1 MSSSVAVRIDFRVRS
16 VGVYNVYRQEALLVN
31 QHLELQKHSFIFF
44 FLVSF
49 PRCPYAVI
57 LCMLHSQKK
66 RLEDFKMCER
76 DIKLYPDIS
85 GETDD

>member
-44 FLVSF
+44 FWFPFLVALMLSSF
-49 PRCPYAVI
+49 VCCIVRR
-57 LCMLHSQKK
+57 K
-66 RLEDFKMCER
+66 
-76 DIKLYPDIS
+76 
-85 GETDD
+85 G